1 MTEKNEQNEAGL
13 ASDLNRELDVP
24 KKKKTIPEMLRQE
37 NREFSLE
44 IKMLRQEN
52 REFSL
57 EIKKLNFEVKRLG
70 ALLEK
75 EKQQAVARRQEL
87 RQLEKE
93 NRNLNSRL
101 STLCS
106 FIANKSLVDVL
117 EVFKNHI
124 GTINAK
130 RFIDDL
136 AD

>member
-1 MTEKNEQNEAGL
+1 MTEKNEQLEAGL

-24 KKKKTIPEMLRQE
+24 KKKKTI
-37 NREFSLE
+37 LE
-44 IKMLRQEN
+44 MLRQEN

>member
-1 MTEKNEQNEAGL
+1 MSDNTESGRVSIPLQ
-13 ASDLNRELDVP
+13 RELDVP
-24 KKKKTIPEMLRQE
+24 KKKKTIPE
-37 NREFSLE
+37 
-44 IKMLRQEN
+44 ILRQEN

-57 EIKKLNFEVKRLG
+57 EIKKLNLEVKRLS

>member
-1 MTEKNEQNEAGL
+1 MSENTNAGRVSIPL
-13 ASDLNRELDVP
+13 QRELDVP
-24 KKKKTIPEMLRQE
+24 KKKKTIPE
-37 NREFSLE
+37 
-44 IKMLRQEN
+44 ILRQEN

>member
-1 MTEKNEQNEAGL
+1 MKNTQTEDGL
-13 ASDLNRELDVP
+13 ASHLTQELDVP
-24 KKKKTIPEMLRQE
+24 KKKKTI
-37 NREFSLE
+37 LE
-44 IKMLRQEN
+44 MLRQEN

-136 AD
+136 AYKHLTIELNVRHPTRL

>member
-1 MTEKNEQNEAGL
+1 MTEKNEQQAAGL

-44 IKMLRQEN
+44 IK
-52 REFSL
+52 
-57 EIKKLNFEVKRLG
+57 KLNFEVKRLG
-70 ALLEK
+70 TLLEK
-75 EKQQAVARRQEL
+75 ERKQAVARRQEL

-101 STLCS
+101 STLCA

-130 RFIDDL
+130 RFIDEL